1 MSAELASAPASAPE
15 PETAVTG
22 SGQALH
28 GGKTKDLVVKLHG
41 QDRNLGSFPAKLHT
55 DLRHVVEM
63 LRRRKRPRFS
73 GERLSLLE
81 EAIASS
87 PYRSLEEL
95 RQQIEAWREED
106 RAGFDANR
114 YYDSDRTVGY
124 TEHNRGSQDTLTR
137 RSLQLSSV
145 PTEGPA
151 QDTILAVDLGCGS
164 GLSTLSALNAA
175 NGLGVIGLDLSSEM
189 LRAEEWK
196 EANPRRPLAGERL
209 RADLAQP
216 LPFRDHIFDLCYSVS
231 AVHYLASDSLTQSA
245 ARRIGQLTS
254 SVKRILRPK
263 GRPCTLQAYM
273 TRESNAVET
282 FRQVALR
289 DGWDICELVVDQ
301 SHGKAER
308 DFLYLSHGLTPSA
321 SRPPRC
327 ALYRHCSATC
337 ALALETWAKGPE
349 TWPVRLDGAH
359 RAWLVRE
366 HDRYARR
373 ILRLQKRCDDGGP
386 LDHSSP
392 GAEEQILADRLRKAS
407 ECADEEARLSMI
419 LNVLHS

>member
-1 MSAELASAPASAPE
+1 MLQ
-15 PETAVTG
+15 G
-22 SGQALH
+22 YGLKF
-28 GGKTKDLVVKLHG
+28 KTW
-41 QDRNLGSFPAKLHT
+41 
-55 DLRHVVEM
+55 
-63 LRRRKRPRFS
+63 
-73 GERLSLLE
+73 LE
-81 EAIASS
+81 QQIARSMF
-87 PYRSLEEL
+87 RSLEEL

-114 YYDSDRTVGY
+114 YYDSGRTVGY

-137 RSLQLSSV
+137 RTLQLSSV
-145 PTEGPA
+145 ATEGPA
-151 QDTILAVDLGCGS
+151 EDTILAVDLGCGS
-164 GLSTLSALNAA
+164 GLSTVSALDAA
-175 NGLGVIGLDLSSEM
+175 NGRGRSGLGVIGLDLSSEM

-196 EANPRRPLAGERL
+196 EVGRHPLAGERL
-209 RADLAQP
+209 RADLGQP
-216 LPFRDHIFDLCYSVS
+216 LPFRDHVFDLCYSVS
-231 AVHYLASDSLTQSA
+231 AVHYLASNSLTRTAEQ
-245 ARRIGQLTS
+245 RISQLTS
-254 SVKRILRPK
+254 SVKRILRRQ

-273 TRESNAVET
+273 TRESKAVET

-308 DFLYLSHGLTPSA
+308 DFLYLSHGPVALSD

-337 ALALETWAKGPE
+337 ALALETWAKVCPE

-373 ILRLQKRCDDGGP
+373 ILRLQKRCDDGAP

-392 GAEEQILADRLRKAS
+392 GAEEQILADRLRKAAES
-407 ECADEEARLSMI
+407 AEDEEGRLSMI
-419 LNVLHS
+419 LNVLHSP